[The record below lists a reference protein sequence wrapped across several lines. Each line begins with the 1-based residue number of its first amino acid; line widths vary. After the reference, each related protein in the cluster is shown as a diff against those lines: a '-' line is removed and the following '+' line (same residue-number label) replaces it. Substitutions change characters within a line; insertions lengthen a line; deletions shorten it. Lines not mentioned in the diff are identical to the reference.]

1 MFESTLRTLIII
13 IFLSSVILFVSL
25 IKNDDNNEV
34 IDDLN
39 IPLPDF
45 SLQILQLDKK
55 ITNENLEDLF
65 LLNVWASWC
74 ITCRVEHPFLE
85 ELSETI
91 PIIGINYKDE
101 KTKATEW
108 LNQLGDPYIFSLYDY
123 YGELALDLGVT
134 GAPETFLVHNGRIIS
149 HHVGEVD
156 QKVWTTVFKPKI
168 DKINM
173 LNRELINSG

>member
-1 MFESTLRTLIII
+1 M
-13 IFLSSVILFVSL
+13 
-25 IKNDDNNEV
+25 
-34 IDDLN
+34 
-39 IPLPDF
+39 
-45 SLQILQLDKK
+45 
-55 ITNENLEDLF
+55 
-65 LLNVWASWC
+65 LNVWASWC